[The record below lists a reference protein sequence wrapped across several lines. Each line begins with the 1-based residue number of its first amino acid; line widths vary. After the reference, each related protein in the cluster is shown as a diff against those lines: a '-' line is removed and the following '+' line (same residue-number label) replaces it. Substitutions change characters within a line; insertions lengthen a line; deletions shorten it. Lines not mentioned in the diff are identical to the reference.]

1 MTERRRFGRA
11 VIRGLCLA
19 SALALMACAASGS
32 SPSGAA
38 PNGGDGSATGIGFT
52 GSGTGTAGTS
62 ADEPTGGAAGGTNIS
77 TLPPEQEVE
86 SSYKAPVATG
96 HFVWIANPTSG
107 RVAYVDATSLAVRT
121 VEAGNGPTYLTAIPG
136 ADDAVI
142 VLNTLSNDATYL
154 SASGTTLSSRTISAI
169 APGSNGWA
177 VSPDGRFALAWTDA
191 RLLPAAP
198 QTQGFHDVTIIDLQA
213 AAGAAASATLAVGYR
228 PVSIAFSADSSRA
241 FAVTQDG
248 VSVVALAKAA
258 VVDTVPLG
266 EDGLTDA
273 ADTADVSITPDGKL
287 AVVRRDGSA
296 VIGVVD
302 LASHARTDFALSGP
316 VTDIDVSADG
326 ARAVAVVRD
335 TAEVAVLPLAGTAP
349 AASAVQHITITGETI
364 GQVTLTAGG
373 QAAVLFSNATPAER
387 LTVLTLGATPAFHVV
402 KLHASVLSALPTP
415 DGMFALVLHPTVAPV
430 LEPPTADGGAD
441 AGADAG
447 RVTPPAPPPP
457 SPATAFSLVPLDGT
471 QPARIEMTNA
481 PVQAVAMSPKSDRVL
496 LSVRDDAKQIYG
508 AYLGLL
514 PTLEVRSYPLAS
526 PPVATGVVG
535 GANRGYVAQQY
546 ADGRITFLTLDSG
559 DARTLTGYELGARVV
574 EWSE

>member
-1 MTERRRFGRA
+1 MSEHKRFGRA
-11 VIRGLCLA
+11 VGLA
-19 SALALMACAASGS
+19 SSLVLAACAAGGETS
-32 SPSGAA
+32 SGAA
-38 PNGGDGSATGIGFT
+38 FPGGADTGAAGASGGAAGATTVGSSGEGPNA
-52 GSGTGTAGTS
+52 GTAGT
-62 ADEPTGGAAGGTNIS
+62 AAPV
-77 TLPPEQEVE
+77 LPPEHEVD

-107 RVAYVDATSLAVRT
+107 RVAYVDATSLAVST
-121 VEAGNGPTYLTAIPG
+121 VEAGDAPTYLAAIPG
-136 ADDAVI
+136 TDDAVI
-142 VLNTLSNDATYL
+142 VLNVLSNDATYL
-154 SASGTTLSSRTISAI
+154 SASGATLASRTITGV

-177 VSPDGRFALAWTDA
+177 VSPDGRFAIAWTDA
-191 RLLPAAP
+191 TLVPAAP
-198 QTQGFHDVTIIDLQA
+198 ETQGFHDVTIIDLQA
-213 AAGAAASATLAVGYR
+213 AAGAQASTTLAVGYR
-228 PVSIAFSADSSRA
+228 PVSITFSADSTRA

-248 VSVVALAKAA
+248 VSVIAPAMAA
-258 VVDTVPLG
+258 VVATVPLG
-266 EDGLTDA
+266 DDGMTDA
-273 ADTADVSITPDGKL
+273 ADTQDVSITPDGKL

-302 LASHARTDFALSGP
+302 LVSHARTDFTLSGA

-335 TAEVAVLPLAGTAP
+335 TAEVAVFPLAGAAP
-349 AASAVQHITITGETI
+349 AASAVQHVTITGETI
-364 GQVTLTAGG
+364 GQVTLTASGTE
-373 QAAVLFSNATPAER
+373 AVLFSNATPAER

-415 DGMFALVLHPTVAPV
+415 DGKFAVVLHPTVAPV
-430 LEPPTADGGAD
+430 PELSNPDGGAD
-441 AGADAG
+441 AAV
-447 RVTPPAPPPP
+447 VTPAETSV

-481 PVQAVAMSPKSDRVL
+481 PIQAVALSPASDRVL
-496 LSVRDDAKQIYG
+496 LSVLDDATATYG

-514 PTLEVRSYPLAS
+514 PTLEVRNYPLAS
-526 PPVATGVVG
+526 PPIAAGVVG

-546 ADGRITFLTLDSG
+546 ADGRITFFTLDSG